1 MSDQTEHQAEEVK
14 KAAEK
19 DREPTT
25 AERTTEKVNERSWP
39 EALQIPKALPEA
51 GLGA

>member
-19 DREPTT
+19 DREPTP
-25 AERTTEKVNERSWP
+25 AERTTEKVDE
-39 EALQIPKALPEA
+39 EELA
-51 GLGA
+51 